1 MKQRRVYTGINPAIL
16 NIKKGERLQKMF
28 GSDEER
34 TYDLD
39 GDFIYSK
46 PSTKNN
52 TKDIIKTKPSTKAK
66 TKAEDSISP
75 EISMNV
81 KNVMKN
87 LEIK

>member
-1 MKQRRVYTGINPAIL
+1 MLEKI
-16 NIKKGERLQKMF
+16 F

-34 TYDLD
+34 MYDSD
-39 GDFIYSK
+39 GDFIYAK
-46 PSTKNN
+46 PSTKIN

-66 TKAEDSISP
+66 TKAEESISP